1 MSDVFNEDVAVE
13 HCFRSRKMLRQMIRC
28 FFKEADTLFP
38 QMRAAL
44 QAGDLAEVGR
54 LGHRLKGTVVY
65 LGAERATAAALA
77 VEHFERCPDGPAA
90 AEAAIRLC
98 GQECQILRTALAE
111 LRSEDWT
118 DAQPRD

>member
-13 HCFRSRKMLRQMIRC
+13 RCFRSRKMLRQMIRC
-28 FFKEADTLFP
+28 FLKDADALLP

-44 QAGDLAEVGR
+44 QVGDFTEVGR

-77 VEHFERCPDGPAA
+77 VEHFEHCPGEP
-90 AEAAIRLC
+90 AEAEVAIRLC
-98 GQECQILRTALAE
+98 EQECQTLRTALAE

-118 DAQPRD
+118 T